1 MKTLLLISI
10 SLFLNSCSC
19 KKNVVDNQETTMTK
33 SITLQSDCPTDGKCS
48 VEIFPNKSM
57 NIQTDGTGAMY
68 NQLVDSKE
76 TSVIVYQYNRDVPEG
91 LQDGNYRE
99 EIIFEIKNSDTNL
112 VASGNYLQQTKMLFG
127 RFCFCRGQTG
137 YYKVTDGNLNLIQ
150 KENSITFDLNFTVT
164 EVPQIIKKIQ
174 ASIQ

>member
-1 MKTLLLISI
+1 MKTLLLFSLT
-10 SLFLNSCSC
+10 LFLTSCSC
-19 KKNVVDNQETTMTK
+19 KKSAVNNQETMMAK
-33 SITLQSDCPTDGKCS
+33 IVKLQSNCPSDGKCT

-99 EIIFEIKNSDTNL
+99 EIIFEIKNGDTNGVL
-112 VASGNYLQQTKMLFG
+112 SGNDLQQTKMLFG

-137 YYKVTDGNLNLIQ
+137 YYKVTDGTLNLTQ
-150 KENSITFDLNFTVT
+150 KENSISFDLNFTIT
-164 EVPQIIKKIQ
+164 EVPQIIKTIQ
-174 ASIQ
+174 ATLQ

>member
-1 MKTLLLISI
+1 MKILLLFSL
-10 SLFLNSCSC
+10 SLFLSSCSC
-19 KKNVVDNQETTMTK
+19 KKSVVDNQETAMTK
-33 SITLQSDCPTDGKCS
+33 TTTLQSDCPTDGKCS
-48 VEIFPNKSM
+48 IEVFHNKSM

-99 EIIFEIKNSDTNL
+99 EIIFEIKNSDANL
-112 VASGNYLQQTKMLFG
+112 VATGNDLQQTKMLFG

-137 YYKVTDGNLNLIQ
+137 YYKVSEGNLNLTQ
-150 KENSITFDLNFTVT
+150 KGNSITFDLNFTVN

>member
-1 MKTLLLISI
+1 MKTLLLFSL
-10 SLFLNSCSC
+10 SLFVSSCSC
-19 KKNVVDNQETTMTK
+19 KKSTVDNQETNMAKTT
-33 SITLQSDCPTDGKCS
+33 TLQSDCPTDGKCT

-57 NIQTDGTGAMY
+57 NIQTDGTGAIY
-68 NQLVDSKE
+68 NQLIDSNE

-99 EIIFEIKNSDTNL
+99 EIIFEIKNSETNL
-112 VASGNYLQQTKMLFG
+112 VTSGSDLQQTKMLFG

-137 YYKVTDGNLNLIQ
+137 YYKVTDGNLNLTQ
-150 KENSITFDLNFTVT
+150 KDKSITFNLSFTIN
-164 EVPQIIKKIQ
+164 EVPQIIKTIQ

>member
-1 MKTLLLISI
+1 MKTVLLFSL

-19 KKNVVDNQETTMTK
+19 KKSTVDNQAGTMTK
-33 SITLQSDCPTDGKCS
+33 TTTLLSDCPTDGKCTI
-48 VEIFPNKSM
+48 EIFPNKSM

-99 EIIFEIKNSDTNL
+99 EIIFEIKNSDSNL
-112 VASGNYLQQTKMLFG
+112 VISGNDLQQSKMLFG

-137 YYKVTDGNLNLIQ
+137 YYKVTDGNLNLTQ
-150 KENSITFDLNFTVT
+150 KDKSITFNLSFTVN
-164 EVPQIIKKIQ
+164 EVPQIIKTIQ